1 MLTEPQR
8 TMVWEEWLAA
18 EIRANYF
25 ADLSGAYH
33 RRQRVA
39 TFTTLVFS
47 SGAFAALLARLSW
60 VPEWVPAALAL
71 LAAAVSLY
79 SLVAQNLKAAV
90 DCSDLHFRWNKLA
103 MEYQDLWNAGD
114 VEDADRRL
122 GQLNERRAEA
132 SKSGTA
138 FPYSKRRMLRWYEL
152 VVEHRAPK
160 AA

>member
-1 MLTEPQR
+1 MAEC
-8 TMVWEEWLAA
+8 EWA
-18 EIRANYF
+18 IVCDY
-25 ADLSGAYH
+25 
-33 RRQRVA
+33 
-39 TFTTLVFS
+39 
-47 SGAFAALLARLSW
+47 AFLDAGGKMCLIGIFD
-60 VPEWVPAALAL
+60 
-71 LAAAVSLY
+71 
-79 SLVAQNLKAAV
+79 V